1 MAEKFRQLESDSPPG
16 LKNPN
21 LDEIEYLTALRL
33 PKNCEKDCEA
43 VETRK
48 VIILG
53 NSGKFKIVL
62 DSFILYY
69 LGVGKSAILN
79 RLTHDRF
86 DSDHNCTIGVEFGSL
101 AVKVEDTRIKLQI
114 WDTAGMECFRSVLR
128 IFYRDA

>member
-53 NSGKFKIVL
+53 NS
-62 DSFILYY
+62 
-69 LGVGKSAILN
+69 GVGKSAILN